1 MIARTETAD
10 EKSYR
15 IIDLRNSYGDGW
27 SEGNAR
33 TSAGVRVTAETALE
47 CSTVLACVRLI
58 AENVATVPLHVYR
71 RLPEGGKERA
81 RDLPLYRMLQQQP
94 NGWQTSFE
102 FREMLTAHCLLYG
115 NAYAEVRP
123 GPSGAVNE
131 LWPLHPSR
139 MKVEQLEDGS
149 LRYCYR
155 EQNGRETIYR
165 QDQIFHLRWLS
176 NDGVMGILPITLSRD
191 AIALAQALETHGGAY
206 FGNACRLSGLMESDN
221 PITVET
227 AERLREQFER
237 MHRGPDRAHRTA
249 VLPQGV
255 HWKDVQS
262 TNEASQFLETRQYQV
277 IEICRAYRV
286 DPSYVQD
293 KTKVGYASQEQAA
306 IDLVQQTLLPW
317 FRRWESAI
325 TRDLVVRDDIFF
337 AEFDTR
343 GLLRGDLAAQANWLQ
358 TMLNTGIYSINECR
372 EVLNMNPIGP
382 DGDQRYM
389 QANLTTM
396 QGLAAT
402 AAVGNAGEP
411 SPADNLPVSYT
422 DNLLDGP
429 NIDNN
434 TPVRPSGPAPRAAK
448 KSSAR
453 DCGSG
458 DGGFKKGNTCGGDG
472 SGEGASPSSGKS
484 GDGSGGSSSS
494 GSKGQ
499 KAKTQKKTKK
509 EAGEKPHP
517 DLAPPKNKHNVA
529 LPASKKKITID
540 QAGEALNQMGY
551 KLGGAASNF
560 VKGTGYVTKYA
571 VTDSNGK
578 SAGLS
583 SDELQDFVKSNQR

>member
-1 MIARTETAD
+1 MIAPIESPED
-10 EKSYR
+10 KSYR
-15 IIDLRNSYGDGW
+15 IIDLRSSYGDSW
-27 SEGNAR
+27 SDTPVRAP
-33 TSAGVRVTAETALE
+33 SGVRVTPETALQ
-47 CSTVLACVRLI
+47 CSTVLACVRLV
-58 AENVATVPLHVYR
+58 AENLATVPLHVYR

-115 NAYAEVRP
+115 NAYAEIRP
-123 GPSGAVNE
+123 GQSGAVSE

-139 MKVEQLEDGS
+139 MKVEQLEDGT

-155 EQNGRETIYR
+155 EDRGTETLYR

-176 NDGVMGILPITLSRD
+176 ADGVMGMLPINLSRD

-237 MHRGPDRAHRTA
+237 MHRGSDRAHRTA

-325 TRDLVVRDDIFF
+325 TRDLIVRDDVFF

-396 QGLAAT
+396 QGIAASAST
-402 AAVGNAGEP
+402 GNGGEP
-411 SPADNLPVSYT
+411 APADNLPTSYV
-422 DNLLDGP
+422 DDLLNGP
-429 NIDNN
+429 DIQND

-448 KSSAR
+448 PAA
-453 DCGSG
+453 
-458 DGGFKKGNTCGGDG
+458 KKR
-472 SGEGASPSSGKS
+472 
-484 GDGSGGSSSS
+484 
-494 GSKGQ
+494 
-499 KAKTQKKTKK
+499 
-509 EAGEKPHP
+509 
-517 DLAPPKNKHNVA
+517 APR
-529 LPASKKKITID
+529 KKK
-540 QAGEALNQMGY
+540 Q
-551 KLGGAASNF
+551 
-560 VKGTGYVTKYA
+560 
-571 VTDSNGK
+571 
-578 SAGLS
+578 
-583 SDELQDFVKSNQR
+583 

>member
-1 MIARTETAD
+1 MTTELATAED
-10 EKSYR
+10 RGYR
-15 IIDLRNSYGDGW
+15 IIDLRGAYGDSW
-27 SEGNAR
+27 NDSPAR
-33 TSAGVRVTAETALE
+33 GPAGMRITPETALQ

-58 AENVATVPLHVYR
+58 AENVATVPLHVYK

-81 RDLPLYRMLQQQP
+81 RELPLYRILNQQP
-94 NGWQTSFE
+94 NGWATSFE
-102 FREMLTAHCLLYG
+102 FRETLTAHALLYG
-115 NAYAEVRP
+115 NAYAEIRP
-123 GPSGAVNE
+123 GAAGAVTE

-139 MKVEQLEDGS
+139 MKVEQLEDGT

-155 EQNGRETIYR
+155 EQRGTETIFR

-176 NDGVMGILPITLSRD
+176 QDGVTGMLPITLSRD

-221 PITVET
+221 PITVEI

-237 MHRGPDRAHRTA
+237 MHRGADRAFRTA

-255 HWKDVQS
+255 KWKDVQG
-262 TNEASQFLETRQYQV
+262 TNESSQFLETRQYQV

-325 TRDLVVRDDIFF
+325 TRDLITKDDVYF

-358 TMLNTGIYSINECR
+358 TMLNTGIYSVNECR

-396 QGLAAT
+396 QGIAAS
-402 AAVGNAGEP
+402 AAQPQPAEQLPEQNPQPEP
-411 SPADNLPVSYT
+411 AA
-422 DNLLDGP
+422 
-429 NIDNN
+429 
-434 TPVRPSGPAPRAAK
+434 PAPRARRTTRK
-448 KSSAR
+448 RK
-453 DCGSG
+453 
-458 DGGFKKGNTCGGDG
+458 
-472 SGEGASPSSGKS
+472 
-484 GDGSGGSSSS
+484 
-494 GSKGQ
+494 
-499 KAKTQKKTKK
+499 
-509 EAGEKPHP
+509 
-517 DLAPPKNKHNVA
+517 
-529 LPASKKKITID
+529 
-540 QAGEALNQMGY
+540 
-551 KLGGAASNF
+551 
-560 VKGTGYVTKYA
+560 
-571 VTDSNGK
+571 
-578 SAGLS
+578 
-583 SDELQDFVKSNQR
+583 

>member
-1 MIARTETAD
+1 MIANAETTED
-10 EKSYR
+10 KGYR
-15 IIDLRNSYGDGW
+15 IIDLRGASSDGW
-27 SEGNAR
+27 NDSPSRGP
-33 TSAGVRVTAETALE
+33 AGMRVTPETAMQ

-58 AENVATVPLHVYR
+58 AENVATIPLHVFR

-81 RDLPLYRMLQQQP
+81 RDLPLYRLLNQQP
-94 NGWQTSFE
+94 NGWLTSFE

-115 NAYAEVRP
+115 NSYAEIR
-123 GPSGAVNE
+123 SGAAGAVSE

-139 MKVEQLEDGS
+139 MTCEQLEDGS

-176 NDGVMGILPITLSRD
+176 NDGVMGMLPITLSRD

-237 MHRGPDRAHRTA
+237 MHRGADRAHRTA

-262 TNEASQFLETRQYQV
+262 SNEASQFLETRQYQV

-325 TRDLVVRDDIFF
+325 TRDLVVRDDVFF

-389 QANLTTM
+389 QMNLTTM
-396 QGLAAT
+396 QGIAAT
-402 AAVGNAGEP
+402 ASVGNAGDP
-411 SPADNLPVSYT
+411 APADNLPVSYT
-422 DNLLDGP
+422 DQLLAGP
-429 NIDNN
+429 PMPND
-434 TPVRPSGPAPRAAK
+434 TPVKPAPTRSRRK
-448 KSSAR
+448 R
-453 DCGSG
+453 
-458 DGGFKKGNTCGGDG
+458 
-472 SGEGASPSSGKS
+472 
-484 GDGSGGSSSS
+484 
-494 GSKGQ
+494 
-499 KAKTQKKTKK
+499 KT
-509 EAGEKPHP
+509 P
-517 DLAPPKNKHNVA
+517 
-529 LPASKKKITID
+529 
-540 QAGEALNQMGY
+540 
-551 KLGGAASNF
+551 
-560 VKGTGYVTKYA
+560 
-571 VTDSNGK
+571 
-578 SAGLS
+578 
-583 SDELQDFVKSNQR
+583 

>member
-1 MIARTETAD
+1 MIAQAETPE
-10 EKSYR
+10 EKGYR
-15 IIDLRNSYGDGW
+15 IIDVRGGGYSDGW
-27 SEGNAR
+27 NESPAR
-33 TSAGVRVTAETALE
+33 GPAGIRITPETAMQ

-71 RLPEGGKERA
+71 RLAEGGKERA
-81 RDLPLYRMLQQQP
+81 RDLPLYRILNQQP
-94 NGWQTSFE
+94 NGWLTSFE

-115 NAYAEVRP
+115 NAYAEIRP
-123 GPSGAVNE
+123 GASGAVTE
-131 LWPLHPSR
+131 LHPLHPSR

-155 EQNGRETIYR
+155 EQNGRETVYR

-176 NDGVMGILPITLSRD
+176 NDGVMGMMPITLSRD

-237 MHRGPDRAHRTA
+237 MHRGADRAHRTA

-325 TRDLVVRDDIFF
+325 TRDLVVRDEVYF

-389 QANLTTM
+389 QMNLTTM
-396 QGLAAT
+396 QGIAAD
-402 AAVGNAGEP
+402 ASVGNAGDP
-411 SPADNLPVSYT
+411 MPADNLPISHT
-422 DNLLDGP
+422 DELLNGETPKEGP
-429 NIDNN
+429 
-434 TPVRPSGPAPRAAK
+434 VKPATPRARK
-448 KSSAR
+448 
-453 DCGSG
+453 
-458 DGGFKKGNTCGGDG
+458 
-472 SGEGASPSSGKS
+472 PSTRKR
-484 GDGSGGSSSS
+484 
-494 GSKGQ
+494 K
-499 KAKTQKKTKK
+499 
-509 EAGEKPHP
+509 
-517 DLAPPKNKHNVA
+517 
-529 LPASKKKITID
+529 
-540 QAGEALNQMGY
+540 
-551 KLGGAASNF
+551 
-560 VKGTGYVTKYA
+560 
-571 VTDSNGK
+571 
-578 SAGLS
+578 
-583 SDELQDFVKSNQR
+583 

>member
-1 MIARTETAD
+1 MIANAETPED
-10 EKSYR
+10 KSYR
-15 IIDLRNSYGDGW
+15 IIDLRGAYGDGW
-27 SEGNAR
+27 NDSPAR
-33 TSAGVRVTAETALE
+33 GPAGVRITPETALQ

-58 AENVATVPLHVYR
+58 AENVATVPLHLYK
-71 RLPEGGKERA
+71 RLPEGGKDRA
-81 RDLPLYRMLQQQP
+81 REVPLYRLLNQQP

-102 FREMLTAHCLLYG
+102 FREMLTAHALLYG
-115 NAYAEVRP
+115 NAYAEIRS
-123 GPSGAVNE
+123 GTAGAVSE

-139 MKVEQLEDGS
+139 MKVEQLEDGT

-155 EQNGRETIYR
+155 EQRGTETIYR

-176 NDGVMGILPITLSRD
+176 QDGVTGMLPITLSRD

-237 MHRGPDRAHRTA
+237 MHRGADRAHRTA

-325 TRDLVVRDDIFF
+325 TRDLVVKDDIFF

-382 DGDQRYM
+382 EGDQRYM
-389 QANLTTM
+389 QSNLTTM
-396 QGLAAT
+396 QGIAAD

-411 SPADNLPVSYT
+411 APADNLPQSYT
-422 DNLLDGP
+422 DELLNGETPPEGP
-429 NIDNN
+429 
-434 TPVRPSGPAPRAAK
+434 VKPATPRARRY
-448 KSSAR
+448 SPDQPR
-453 DCGSG
+453 DD
-458 DGGFKKGNTCGGDG
+458 DGKFGEGGGGGGDTG
-472 SGEGASPSSGKS
+472 GG
-484 GDGSGGSSSS
+484 GGSSGGGSS
-494 GSKGQ
+494 KGGGSKKGKQ
-499 KAKTQKKTKK
+499 PAKKKTV
-509 EAGEKPHP
+509 AGEKPHP
-517 DLAPPKNKHNVA
+517 NLHPPKQKHDVK
-529 LPASKKKITID
+529 LPKTKGRLNID
-540 QAGEALNQMGY
+540 ESNAAMEQMGY
-551 KLGGAASNF
+551 KVGGS
-560 VKGTGYVTKYA
+560 VTKNIPGKGYTTVYA
-571 VTDSNGK
+571 VTDSSGK
-578 SAGLS
+578 SAS
-583 SDELQDFVKSNQR
+583 MTAKDMNDFVYANQK

>member
-1 MIARTETAD
+1 MIAANETPED
-10 EKSYR
+10 KGYR
-15 IIDLRNSYGDGW
+15 IIDLRGSYGDGW
-27 SEGNAR
+27 SDTPSR
-33 TSAGVRVTAETALE
+33 SPAGVRITPETALQ

-58 AENVATVPLHVYR
+58 AENVATVPLHLHR

-81 RDLPLYRMLQQQP
+81 RDLPLYRLLQQQP

-115 NAYAEVRP
+115 NAYAEIRP
-123 GPSGAVNE
+123 GAAGAVSE

-139 MKVEQLEDGS
+139 MRVEQLEDGT

-155 EQNGRETIYR
+155 EQTGRETVYT

-176 NDGVMGILPITLSRD
+176 NDGVMGILPLTLSRD

-306 IDLVQQTLLPW
+306 IDLVQQTLMPW

-325 TRDLVVRDDIFF
+325 TRDLVVRDDVYF

-343 GLLRGDLAAQANWLQ
+343 GLLRGDLAAQANWL
-358 TMLNTGIYSINECR
+358 TSMLNLGIYSVNEAR

-382 DGDQRYM
+382 AGDERYM
-389 QANLTTM
+389 QMNLTTM
-396 QGLAAT
+396 QGIAAT
-402 AAVGNAGEP
+402 AGVGNAGDAE
-411 SPADNLPVSYT
+411 PADNLPQSYT
-422 DNLLDGP
+422 DKLLDGP
-429 NIDNN
+429 PFPND
-434 TPVRPSGPAPRAAK
+434 TPPRPESTFPR
-448 KSSAR
+448 SR
-453 DCGSG
+453 R
-458 DGGFKKGNTCGGDG
+458 
-472 SGEGASPSSGKS
+472 
-484 GDGSGGSSSS
+484 
-494 GSKGQ
+494 
-499 KAKTQKKTKK
+499 
-509 EAGEKPHP
+509 
-517 DLAPPKNKHNVA
+517 
-529 LPASKKKITID
+529 KKK
-540 QAGEALNQMGY
+540 
-551 KLGGAASNF
+551 
-560 VKGTGYVTKYA
+560 
-571 VTDSNGK
+571 
-578 SAGLS
+578 
-583 SDELQDFVKSNQR
+583 